1 MSLLQRES
9 TPLETVPNATPL
21 TPPLTDL
28 DMSTFGQDSDS
39 SFSHL
44 VQTGWDTE
52 CELFGK
58 LRPDPNFGELD
69 VAQGDTYDTS
79 FGHQDYLHSDDF
91 CGKFDDG
98 YSASLGISEDGYWQD
113 AESEQVSL
121 QSELGET
128 SAGSV
133 DELQVTPDISACVEL
148 AYSLLPA
155 SPPKPIWE
163 QGIWADI
170 FGDGNFLKSSWVTG
184 NMARLPWVSDA
195 QTASAESSD
204 NLQRKPKIPR
214 LDICDC
220 TYSDIVVNKS
230 DCSWQE
236 ERESTLQNALKR
248 WLVDKLKLLADIL
261 RGKSPSTMLKRVRAA
276 EKMVQYFGI
285 GGFPPTE
292 EAVYGFFDAERASS
306 VLLSVYSR
314 ARWADLMHCDKIIV
328 DKGFGDQAE
337 YIEAHVSVYKTMRAA
352 TFKHRFLPLTAPAVG
367 VHEDC
372 WVESWLK
379 CRANMGVQLPPE
391 HAVMPAPNP
400 EGRPSLR
407 PLSSGEASQ
416 WLRKLLTGSKEVNP
430 ERKVSSHSLKA
441 TCLSYCAKYGVE
453 PLTRLQLGYH
463 SGGGEGL
470 RMVHTYSRDAISE
483 PLAKLVQVLS
493 DIRNSVFFPDC
504 TRSGRFAKPKAV
516 HSDMS
521 IPVAPMPVLGRE
533 EANQG
538 EPHLSAD
545 VVDLV
550 SEKSE
555 SSDESDEGVTS
566 SSDSQESPEE
576 FQEEQRQMRLFLP
589 PVPPAGYVFWQHV
602 KLKTLHLAPPDYKR
616 VFLCNRLIGP
626 NHCRDRM
633 NIRYD
638 TPICR
643 MCVQATKADGKAG
656 KV

>member
-1 MSLLQRES
+1 
-9 TPLETVPNATPL
+9 
-21 TPPLTDL
+21 
-28 DMSTFGQDSDS
+28 
-39 SFSHL
+39 
-44 VQTGWDTE
+44 
-52 CELFGK
+52 
-58 LRPDPNFGELD
+58 
-69 VAQGDTYDTS
+69 
-79 FGHQDYLHSDDF
+79 
-91 CGKFDDG
+91 
-98 YSASLGISEDGYWQD
+98 
-113 AESEQVSL
+113 
-121 QSELGET
+121 
-128 SAGSV
+128 
-133 DELQVTPDISACVEL
+133 
-148 AYSLLPA
+148 
-155 SPPKPIWE
+155 
-163 QGIWADI
+163 
-170 FGDGNFLKSSWVTG
+170 
-184 NMARLPWVSDA
+184 
-195 QTASAESSD
+195 
-204 NLQRKPKIPR
+204 
-214 LDICDC
+214 
-220 TYSDIVVNKS
+220 
-230 DCSWQE
+230 
-236 ERESTLQNALKR
+236 
-248 WLVDKLKLLADIL
+248 
-261 RGKSPSTMLKRVRAA
+261 MLKRVRAA

-292 EAVYGFFDAERASS
+292 EAVYGFFNAERASGAPPS
-306 VLLSVYSR
+306 RMRGFMECLLFCRHVLDMTELDPVVISRRCKGTTTNDVPHVIKQDLHSGLIKLHQILLEGQPWDALFSGTVLLSVYSR
-314 ARWADLMHCDKIIV
+314 ACWADLMHCDKIIV

-416 WLRKLLTGSKEVNP
+416 WLRKLLTGSKDVNP

-504 TRSGRFAKPKAV
+504 ARSGRFAKPKAAQR
-516 HSDMS
+516 DMS
-521 IPVAPMPVLGRE
+521 IPVAPRPVLGRE
-533 EANQG
+533 EASQG
-538 EPHLSAD
+538 EPHVSAD

-602 KLKTLHLAPPDYKR
+602 KLKTLHRAPPDYKR